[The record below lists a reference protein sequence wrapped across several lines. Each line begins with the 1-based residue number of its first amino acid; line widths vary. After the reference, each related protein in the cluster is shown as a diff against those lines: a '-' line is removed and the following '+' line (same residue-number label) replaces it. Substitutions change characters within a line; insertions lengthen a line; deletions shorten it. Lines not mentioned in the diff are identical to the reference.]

1 MVEHQLE
8 THGGEGA
15 PQFSFTVVK
24 GCKTSLE
31 RQVREAVRIQLR
43 GTVLNRKGTY
53 NRCKLTKL
61 VVDEEW
67 ERKTWNEAWQK
78 RDTEVD

>member
-8 THGGEGA
+8 TYGGEGP
-15 PQFSFTVVK
+15 PQFSFKVVK

-31 RQVREAVRIQLR
+31 RQVREAVRFQLKR
-43 GTVLNRKGTY
+43 TVLNRKGTY
-53 NRCKLTKL
+53 NWCKLTKL

-67 ERKTWNEAWQK
+67 ER
-78 RDTEVD
+78 